1 MSSRDF
7 NDIIDFPQ
15 KIALQSLNI
24 DVSKPFIAIFC
35 AQSGLSFVHKNAQ
48 NTAEWVAKGVAKAGA
63 EAAVFCVP
71 SVTDFIFGV
80 SAERSKFAI
89 NKFVPLYAETMAQSN
104 LFDGF
109 VFVASDNQSVS
120 GMLEAA
126 ITCNLPSLFMSCGVM
141 PPLKI
146 AGKNFGLNEIYSFVG
161 AVKSGKVNPAVL
173 PDLKSAIADG
183 LGNDYKSY
191 AENSAICI
199 CEALGLAVSGVSTVR
214 ADTPA
219 HRELALKTGKQ
230 IVEMYK
236 EKLTPRMT
244 LSEEALKT
252 ALCFD
257 VAMGGSCT
265 GLTTVLSAA
274 RLLNIRFDMKELKKF
289 FQLPRLV
296 KNENFDA
303 YAFGGDGG
311 VAAVLYELAKG
322 NKNISLDYTAY
333 DMKPMSRSARPSVS
347 GETIL
352 PYLKGTTG
360 RCTYLSGNLA
370 EDGAVA
376 VSGSQT
382 VFEGKAIVFNSEEE
396 AVNAIANREIDEGCV
411 LIIRYQGP
419 SCGFNELRTS
429 LALLR
434 GMDMD
439 EKVAVVTDGRFS
451 DFSRGLVVGLVS
463 PQAQTDSGLAL
474 VRTGDTIEINL
485 PKNKLNVDLKA
496 KELNQR
502 KRQQETP
509 ELPLS
514 DNLKAYSSLFSSAEE
529 GCLIKKIQ

>member
-1 MSSRDF
+1 MF
-7 NDIIDFPQ
+7 T
-15 KIALQSLNI
+15 LL
-24 DVSKPFIAIFC
+24 
-35 AQSGLSFVHKNAQ
+35 
-48 NTAEWVAKGVAKAGA
+48 
-63 EAAVFCVP
+63 
-71 SVTDFIFGV
+71 
-80 SAERSKFAI
+80 FAW
-89 NKFVPLYAETMAQSN
+89 
-104 LFDGF
+104 
-109 VFVASDNQSVS
+109 
-120 GMLEAA
+120 
-126 ITCNLPSLFMSCGVM
+126 
-141 PPLKI
+141 
-146 AGKNFGLNEIYSFVG
+146 
-161 AVKSGKVNPAVL
+161 
-173 PDLKSAIADG
+173 
-183 LGNDYKSY
+183 
-191 AENSAICI
+191 AENSR
-199 CEALGLAVSGVSTVR
+199 LR
-214 ADTPA
+214 K
-219 HRELALKTGKQ
+219 H
-230 IVEMYK
+230 
-236 EKLTPRMT
+236 
-244 LSEEALKT
+244 
-252 ALCFD
+252 
-257 VAMGGSCT
+257 VA
-265 GLTTVLSAA
+265 
-274 RLLNIRFDMKELKKF
+274 F
-289 FQLPRLV
+289 
-296 KNENFDA
+296 
-303 YAFGGDGG
+303 G

-347 GETIL
+347 SETIL

-382 VFEGKAIVFNSEEE
+382 AFEGKAIVFNSEEE
-396 AVNAIANREIDEGCV
+396 AVNAIANREIDESCV

>member
-24 DVSKPFIAIFC
+24 DVSKPLIAIVC
-35 AQSGLSFVHKNAQ
+35 AQSGMSFVHKNAQ

-104 LFDGF
+104 LFDGI

-199 CEALGLAVSGVSTVR
+199 CEALGLAVSGVSTVQ

-236 EKLTPRMT
+236 EQLTPRMT

-289 FQLPRLV
+289 FQLPRFV
-296 KNENFDA
+296 
-303 YAFGGDGG
+303 
-311 VAAVLYELAKG
+311 
-322 NKNISLDYTAY
+322 
-333 DMKPMSRSARPSVS
+333 
-347 GETIL
+347 
-352 PYLKGTTG
+352 
-360 RCTYLSGNLA
+360 
-370 EDGAVA
+370 
-376 VSGSQT
+376 
-382 VFEGKAIVFNSEEE
+382 
-396 AVNAIANREIDEGCV
+396 
-411 LIIRYQGP
+411 
-419 SCGFNELRTS
+419 
-429 LALLR
+429 
-434 GMDMD
+434 
-439 EKVAVVTDGRFS
+439 
-451 DFSRGLVVGLVS
+451 
-463 PQAQTDSGLAL
+463 
-474 VRTGDTIEINL
+474 
-485 PKNKLNVDLKA
+485 
-496 KELNQR
+496 
-502 KRQQETP
+502 
-509 ELPLS
+509 
-514 DNLKAYSSLFSSAEE
+514 
-529 GCLIKKIQ
+529 

>member
-1 MSSRDF
+1 M
-7 NDIIDFPQ
+7 
-15 KIALQSLNI
+15 
-24 DVSKPFIAIFC
+24 
-35 AQSGLSFVHKNAQ
+35 
-48 NTAEWVAKGVAKAGA
+48 
-63 EAAVFCVP
+63 
-71 SVTDFIFGV
+71 
-80 SAERSKFAI
+80 
-89 NKFVPLYAETMAQSN
+89 
-104 LFDGF
+104 
-109 VFVASDNQSVS
+109 
-120 GMLEAA
+120 
-126 ITCNLPSLFMSCGVM
+126 
-141 PPLKI
+141 
-146 AGKNFGLNEIYSFVG
+146 
-161 AVKSGKVNPAVL
+161 
-173 PDLKSAIADG
+173 
-183 LGNDYKSY
+183 
-191 AENSAICI
+191 
-199 CEALGLAVSGVSTVR
+199 
-214 ADTPA
+214 
-219 HRELALKTGKQ
+219 
-230 IVEMYK
+230 
-236 EKLTPRMT
+236 
-244 LSEEALKT
+244 
-252 ALCFD
+252 
-257 VAMGGSCT
+257 
-265 GLTTVLSAA
+265 
-274 RLLNIRFDMKELKKF
+274 
-289 FQLPRLV
+289 
-296 KNENFDA
+296 
-303 YAFGGDGG
+303 
-311 VAAVLYELAKG
+311 
-322 NKNISLDYTAY
+322 
-333 DMKPMSRSARPSVS
+333 
-347 GETIL
+347 
-352 PYLKGTTG
+352 KGTTG